1 MSDTKGNHINFKNDK
16 ESLQSE
22 LTGNIST
29 KWAGQPVCVYESID
43 STNLEAAR
51 LSRDGAAHGT
61 VVVAQTQTA
70 GRGRRGRSW
79 ESPKGSNLYF
89 SLLLRPK
96 IQPVKAPM
104 LTLVMAVALARA
116 IRGKTGCDVGI
127 KWPNDLVA
135 NGKKLCGILTEM
147 HLQKLS
153 PAIEDVI
160 IGVGINVSACDWP
173 EELQEKATSLEC
185 VCGRLI
191 SPGEL
196 LAEAMLS
203 FEELYE
209 EFILAGDLIPFMEA
223 YNSLLVNRG
232 REVCVLDPKGEYK
245 GIAKGITPT
254 GELVVETAD
263 GTCREVFAG
272 EVSVRGIYGYV

>member
-1 MSDTKGNHINFKNDK
+1 MKHINFRNDK
-16 ESLQSE
+16 EFLQNE

-51 LSRDGAAHGT
+51 LSKNGAGHGT

-96 IQPVKAPM
+96 TEPVKAPM

-116 IRGKTGCDVGI
+116 INQTAGCDVGI

-135 NGKKLCGILTEM
+135 DGRKLCGVLTEM
-147 HLQKLS
+147 HLQKEK

-160 IGVGINVSACDWP
+160 IGVGINVSDCEWP
-173 EELQEKATSLEC
+173 EELRDKATSLER

-191 SPGEL
+191 APGKL
-196 LAEAMLS
+196 WAQTMLI

-209 EFILAGDLIPFMEA
+209 EFILAGDLTPIMET
-223 YNSLLVNRG
+223 YNGLLVNLG
-232 REVCVLDPKGEYK
+232 REVTVLDPKGDYR
-245 GIAKGITPT
+245 GVAVGITPT

-263 GTCREVFAG
+263 GERREVFAG